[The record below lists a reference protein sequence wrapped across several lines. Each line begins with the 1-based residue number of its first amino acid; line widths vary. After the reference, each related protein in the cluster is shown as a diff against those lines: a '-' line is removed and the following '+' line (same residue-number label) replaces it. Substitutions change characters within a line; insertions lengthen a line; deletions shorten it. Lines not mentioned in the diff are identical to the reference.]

1 MIVRLL
7 SATLFPYTT
16 LFRSPSDV
24 APENWHGPAQPSAH
38 AHMPTKNT
46 AAAHGGTAALMY
58 SEIAMSGSP
67 SPGTTLAAAMPTTTP
82 RMISGAPITAARN
95 RPRWPSS
102 GVRADIDIWNA
113 ACASGTL
120 TMKVPNHATMSD
132 TPALA
137 GAVICGFASAYSRS
151 PSMPGDASSAHTP
164 TTNIA
169 PMTTTFIV

>member
-58 SEIAMSGSP
+58 SEIAMSGSR
-67 SPGTTLAAAMPTTTP
+67 SEEHTSELQSRGHLVCRLLLVKQNDENRIKTT
-82 RMISGAPITAARN
+82 
-95 RPRWPSS
+95 
-102 GVRADIDIWNA
+102 V
-113 ACASGTL
+113 
-120 TMKVPNHATMSD
+120 K
-132 TPALA
+132 
-137 GAVICGFASAYSRS
+137 
-151 PSMPGDASSAHTP
+151 
-164 TTNIA
+164 
-169 PMTTTFIV
+169 